1 MITYSD
7 YKKLFQRDENGSFV
21 NLIIPASNYEEE
33 LNLIGKLPKDF
44 SVDEVIRM
52 KKYSADMFEMVDKE
66 TIK

>member
-21 NLIIPASNYEEE
+21 NLIISASNHEEE
-33 LNLIGKLPKDF
+33 LNLIGKLPEDF
-44 SVDEVIRM
+44 SVDEIIRM
-52 KKYSADMFEMVDKE
+52 KKYSADMFELVDKG

>member
-21 NLIIPASNYEEE
+21 NLIIPASNYGEE

-44 SVDEVIRM
+44 SVDEVVRM
-52 KKYSADMFEMVDKE
+52 KKYSADMFDLIDEE
-66 TIK
+66 TIG